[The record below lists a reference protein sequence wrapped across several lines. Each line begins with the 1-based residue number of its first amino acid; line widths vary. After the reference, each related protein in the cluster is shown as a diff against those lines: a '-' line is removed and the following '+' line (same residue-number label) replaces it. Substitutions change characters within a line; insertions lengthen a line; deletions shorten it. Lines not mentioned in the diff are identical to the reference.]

1 MSEELRR
8 HLRRKVWPALVAIA
22 VMAAAAAG
30 VWFYLGTSAQSDD
43 VTQGTTATQQ
53 QTPLPRPSSSPSQ
66 EIKIPTDATT
76 LLSESQARTI
86 AGVAKLHWVIS
97 GGEEDRTGRL
107 SSDTRYANANY
118 YYPDRALRYIEVAI
132 YKGHDEYN
140 NLRDQSFDAS
150 TGDHDWVFAGPREY
164 PQLIG
169 VTEAFVANSYAK
181 DGSVIRT
188 LGFTFRGVSMKI
200 EVCNL
205 PTADLFSTAKVVIA
219 KLTELYAVHSV

>member
-1 MSEELRR
+1 M
-8 HLRRKVWPALVAIA
+8 VV
-22 VMAAAAAG
+22 AAAG
-30 VWFYLGTSAQSDD
+30 VWFYLGASAPSDD
-43 VTQGTTATQQ
+43 AHQGTAATQRQ
-53 QTPLPRPSSSPSQ
+53 ASPSASPSASPGF
-66 EIKIPTDATT
+66 KIPTDATT

-107 SSDTRYANANY
+107 SSETRYANSNY

-150 TGDHDWVFAGPREY
+150 TGDHDWVFAGPREH

-169 VTEAFVANSYAK
+169 ITEAFVANSYAK

-219 KLTELYAVHSV
+219 KLNDLYAVHSV

>member
-1 MSEELRR
+1 MSESLRLR
-8 HLRRKVWPALVAIA
+8 LRRKVWPALLAIGIMVVVASVFWFGWLPA
-22 VMAAAAAG
+22 SSGDDGPRAAQDTA
-30 VWFYLGTSAQSDD
+30 SASS
-43 VTQGTTATQQ
+43 
-53 QTPLPRPSSSPSQ
+53 PLPSPSPSQ

-76 LLSESQARTI
+76 LLSVSQARTI

-97 GGEEDRTGRL
+97 GGEEGHTGRL
-107 SSDTRYANANY
+107 SSETRYANANY

-150 TGDHDWVFAGPREY
+150 TGDHDWVFAGPREH

-205 PTADLFSTAKVVIA
+205 PTADLFAAAKVVIA
-219 KLTELYAVHSV
+219 KLNELYAVHSV

>member
-1 MSEELRR
+1 MSESLRLR
-8 HLRRKVWPALVAIA
+8 LRRKVWPALLAIGVMVVVASVFWFGWLPA
-22 VMAAAAAG
+22 SSGDDGSRAAQDTA
-30 VWFYLGTSAQSDD
+30 SASS
-43 VTQGTTATQQ
+43 
-53 QTPLPRPSSSPSQ
+53 PLPSPSPSPDV
-66 EIKIPTDATT
+66 KIPTDATT

-107 SSDTRYANANY
+107 SSETRYANVNY

-150 TGDHDWVFAGPREY
+150 TGDHEWVFAGPREH

-219 KLTELYAVHSV
+219 KLNELYAVHSV